1 MSKAPKLSVLL
12 ALCCAFTYGCG
23 TEATKESLVT
33 PLEYVETSQSPRYA
47 QLRKTLES
55 FVEKV
60 FTGKNF
66 ETLYMGDRLL
76 VLSDNVYNEVLAAEN
91 NEYYVPLTYGCEN
104 TCGLTMKEIFEL
116 MNSHLNSPDTRR
128 AQAPL
133 ASVRAWPSMVMINKE
148 TTWKI
153 SFGMRGDTIVSVE
166 VFGPIAGVHAE
177 N

>member
-1 MSKAPKLSVLL
+1 
-12 ALCCAFTYGCG
+12 
-23 TEATKESLVT
+23 
-33 PLEYVETSQSPRYA
+33 
-47 QLRKTLES
+47 
-55 FVEKV
+55 
-60 FTGKNF
+60 
-66 ETLYMGDRLL
+66 MGDRLL